1 MVEIGKFKS
10 IAPNASMEGLL
21 TENTALKKREANLKL
36 VIAVAVIAALGY
48 YYYKSKKKEVR
59 IVDPESDNLNTIK
72 DEKFY

>member
-21 TENTALKKREANLKL
+21 TENTALKKCEANLKL
-36 VIAVAVIAALGY
+36 VIALGVIAALGY
-48 YYYKSKKKEVR
+48 YFYKSKKKEVR

>member
-10 IAPNASMEGLL
+10 VAPNASMEGLL
-21 TENTALKKREANLKL
+21 TENTALKKREANLQL
-36 VIAVAVIAALGY
+36 VIALGVMVALGY

-59 IVDPESDNLNTIK
+59 IVDPESDNLNTSK

>member
-21 TENTALKKREANLKL
+21 TENTALKKREANLTI
-36 VIAVAVIAALGY
+36 VIAVGVIAALGY
-48 YYYKSKKKEVR
+48 YFYKSKKKEVR
-59 IVDPESDNLNTIK
+59 ISDPESDNLNTSK